1 MLMVATTFLVA
12 EMAEAAVTLLQV
24 GMVDF
29 LEAEAAVGLHR
40 QQRQLAARVVLESVG
55 FGRIR

>member
-24 GMVDF
+24 GLVDF

-40 QQRQLAARVVLESVG
+40 QQRQLAVQVVLES
-55 FGRIR
+55 